1 MNTLSQMRLAK
12 DFFLS
17 SLLLEIVAHRC
28 RSTLNRL
35 EPKVLFDLF
44 RCSTLEA
51 LPGEFQAGGA
61 KHSPSKIYDYAYQ
74 KGTQEPMGNPN
85 KNPGDPKNQIF
96 HDREPIAI

>member
-1 MNTLSQMRLAK
+1 MSNLSKTPPEHILA
-12 DFFLS
+12 S
-17 SLLLEIVAHRC
+17 NVE
-28 RSTLNRL
+28 
-35 EPKVLFDLF
+35 
-44 RCSTLEA
+44 LEA

-85 KNPGDPKNQIF
+85 KNPGDPKNPIF